1 MKLTPF
7 GEAVRT
13 LRMRLDLS
21 MKSTAEYMGISA
33 SHLSGI
39 EYGEKRL
46 AQKHIDSAVEYFGRN
61 GAGIDDIAAI
71 KRAAEQSKDVVHTNN
86 LTPDAR
92 GLVAAFAR
100 RLQEGD
106 APTPEILNWI
116 AKSRG
121 KEQD

>member
-7 GEAVRT
+7 GEAARV
-13 LRMRLDLS
+13 LRLRYDLS
-21 MKSTAEYMGISA
+21 MKAMAEFMEISS

-46 AQKHIDSAVEYFGRN
+46 SPKHIESAIRFFESNKATTAEISNLR
-61 GAGIDDIAAI
+61 IC
-71 KRAAEQSKDVVHTNN
+71 AEQSKDIVHMGH

-100 RLQEGD
+100 RLQDGD
-106 APTPEILNWI
+106 APTPEIMNWL
-116 AKSRG
+116 ANKT
-121 KEQD
+121 KERDR

>member
-7 GEAVRT
+7 GEAARS

-21 MKSTAEYMGISA
+21 MKSMADFMDISS

-46 AQKHIDSAVEYFGRN
+46 SAKHIDRAVAFFTGR
-61 GAGIDDIAAI
+61 ASDEEIS
-71 KRAAEQSKDVVHTNN
+71 KLRQAAEQSKDIVDTSQ
-86 LTPDAR
+86 LGPDAK

-100 RLQEGD
+100 RLQEGE
-106 APTPEILNWI
+106 APTAEILDWI
-116 AKSRG
+116 AKR
-121 KEQD
+121 KEPGQ

>member
-7 GEAVRT
+7 GEAART
-13 LRMRLDLS
+13 LRMSLDLS
-21 MKSTAEYMGISA
+21 MKSAAESMGISA

-46 AQKHIDSAVEYFGRN
+46 AQKHIDAAVAYFAQS
-61 GAGIDDIAAI
+61 GASDAQLAVIQQASE
-71 KRAAEQSKDVVHTNN
+71 KSKDVIHTTDLN
-86 LTPDAR
+86 PDAR

-106 APTPEILNWI
+106 APTPEILSWLDDP
-116 AKSRG
+116 SR
-121 KEQD
+121 KRR